1 MPTKAR
7 AVYIQG
13 GDIINRMTD
22 GVISDPAICIDRE
35 SGTVHAW
42 GNKTFVYASYTRF
55 TDKFFQ
61 MGLLA
66 EANDLTYIE
75 LNAHQLGTDRCAY
88 ILERCVSYTASGF
101 QQEFCSKLQHC
112 GPQQMLDW
120 VDTEMRRVPIDLS
133 PEG

>member
-1 MPTKAR
+1 MPNKAR
-7 AVYIQG
+7 TVRIQG

-61 MGLLA
+61 MGLSA

-75 LNAHQLGTDRCAY
+75 LNAHQLGIDRCAY

-112 GPQQMLDW
+112 GPQQVTDW
-120 VDTEMRRVPIDLS
+120 VDSEMQRVPIDLA
-133 PEG
+133 PED